1 MIKTDFEYH
10 LVFRSVSLLFME
22 EKGEVLFKESFFASF
37 QSQTSL
43 KEVENEERMHFGTL
57 F

>member
-1 MIKTDFEYH
+1 
-10 LVFRSVSLLFME
+10 ME

-43 KEVENEERMHFGTL
+43 KEVENEDDAFWDPFLKAFQTTL
-57 F
+57 WQVVVAGL